1 MQLEGFMLGLSSGA
15 ACMAV
20 CAPVLVPYLLGE
32 GKGVIRNA
40 FLTGQFLLG
49 RLLGYLLFSV
59 LAWIV
64 GRAILQ
70 GGSRHDLIIGT
81 AYLLFSLLLIF
92 YGFFRTEASCETAC
106 TNGRRLTGSAT
117 RKPRLVGEDKGRN
130 NMQNISLPGSPA
142 CGRGN
147 FTFIALWPAIL
158 PIAAGFATGLSFCP
172 PFLLAFTGA
181 AEQTSLLGSAL
192 FFLFF
197 FLGTS
202 IPFLFAPFV
211 GLFRGYSALQ
221 LIGKMAAGLMGIYYL
236 YAGTILLVGGF
247 KGI

>member
-15 ACMAV
+15 ACIAV

-40 FLTGQFLLG
+40 FLTSQFLLG
-49 RLLGYLLFSV
+49 RLLGYLLFSA
-59 LAWIV
+59 LAWTA

-81 AYLLFSLLLIF
+81 AYVLFSLLLIF
-92 YGFFRTEASCETAC
+92 YGFFRSEKSCERAC
-106 TNGRRLTGSAT
+106 ANGRRL
-117 RKPRLVGEDKGRN
+117 
-130 NMQNISLPGSPA
+130 Q
-142 CGRGN
+142 
-147 FTFIALWPAIL
+147 FIALWPAML
-158 PIAAGFATGLSFCP
+158 PIASGFATGLSFCP

-181 AEQTSLLGSAL
+181 AEQATLSGSAL

-202 IPFLFAPFV
+202 IPFLFAPLV
-211 GLFRGYSALQ
+211 GLFRGFSALQ
-221 LIGKMAAGLMGIYYL
+221 MIGKMAAGLMGVYYL
-236 YAGTILLVGGF
+236 YSGTILLLGGF
-247 KGI
+247 KGL

>member
-1 MQLEGFMLGLSSGA
+1 MLGLSSGA
-15 ACMAV
+15 ACMAT

-59 LAWIV
+59 LAWTV
-64 GRAILQ
+64 SRAILQ

-92 YGFFRTEASCETAC
+92 YGFFGTEASCETAC
-106 TNGRRLTGSAT
+106 TNGCRP
-117 RKPRLVGEDKGRN
+117 K
-130 NMQNISLPGSPA
+130 
-142 CGRGN
+142 
-147 FTFIALWPAIL
+147 FIALWPATL

-181 AEQTSLLGSAL
+181 AEQTTLLGSAL
-192 FFLFF
+192 FFFFF

-202 IPFLFAPFV
+202 IPFLLAPFV
-211 GLFRGYSALQ
+211 GLFRSFSALQ
-221 LIGKMAAGLMGIYYL
+221 IIGKMAAGLMGIYYL
-236 YAGTILLVGGF
+236 YSGMILLVGGF
-247 KGI
+247 KSI

>member
-1 MQLEGFMLGLSSGA
+1 MMQLEGFMLGLSSGA

-32 GKGVIRNA
+32 GQAIIKNA
-40 FLTGQFLLG
+40 LFTGQFLVG

-59 LAWIV
+59 LAWGV
-64 GRAILQ
+64 GRAIIQ

-81 AYLLFSLLLIF
+81 AYLLFAALLLH
-92 YGFFRTEASCETAC
+92 YGFFGTEKSRERAC
-106 TNGRRLTGSAT
+106 TKERRLQ
-117 RKPRLVGEDKGRN
+117 L
-130 NMQNISLPGSPA
+130 
-142 CGRGN
+142 
-147 FTFIALWPAIL
+147 IASWPAIL
-158 PIAAGFATGLSFCP
+158 PIASGFATGLSFCP

-181 AEQTSLLGSAL
+181 AEQTTLLGSAI

-202 IPFLFAPFV
+202 IPFLFAPLV
-211 GLFRGYSALQ
+211 GLFRGFSTLR
-221 LIGKMAAGLMGIYYL
+221 LIGKMAAGVMGIYYL
-236 YAGTILLVGGF
+236 YSGTILLLGGI

>member
-1 MQLEGFMLGLSSGA
+1 MLGLSSGA

-20 CAPVLVPYLLGE
+20 CAPVLIPYLLGE

-106 TNGRRLTGSAT
+106 TNERRLTGSAT
-117 RKPRLVGEDKGRN
+117 FKSRLAGGDKGLN
-130 NMQNISLPGSPA
+130 NEQNISLPGSPA
-142 CGRGN
+142 LWEGS
-147 FTFIALWPAIL
+147 FKFIALWPAIL
-158 PIAAGFATGLSFCP
+158 PITAGFATGLSFCP

-181 AEQTSLLGSAL
+181 AEQTTLLGSAL

-202 IPFLFAPFV
+202 ILFLFAPFI
-211 GLFRGYSALQ
+211 GLFRGFSALKI
-221 LIGKMAAGLMGIYYL
+221 IGKMAAGLMGIYYL
-236 YAGTILLVGGF
+236 YSGVILLLRGF
-247 KGI
+247 KSI